1 MVLHM
6 GQENMFSVILVS
18 PQMGENIGA
27 AARAMYNF
35 GLTDLR
41 LVTPRDGWPNEK
53 AVTMSAGAIESMPP
67 VRVFENLPD
76 AIADLHFVLGTT
88 ARPRYMVKP
97 AFTPQQAV
105 EESLKRGKSGQN
117 IGILF
122 GAERTGLLNDEI
134 TACHGIVTIPTNP
147 AFSSLNLGQ
156 SVLLLA
162 YEWMRQAPQVTPPP
176 SAPQDN
182 ESTPAAYK
190 DLEIFLARLERELED
205 TRFFRTEELVPI
217 MKRNIRN
224 IFTRADV
231 TDQELRTLHGIISA
245 LRGNRIQ

>member
-1 MVLHM
+1 
-6 GQENMFSVILVS
+6 MFSVILVN

-41 LVTPRDGWPNEK
+41 LVAPRDGWPSEK
-53 AVTMSAGAIESMPP
+53 AVTMSAGALDSMPP
-67 VRVFENLPD
+67 VQVFENLPS
-76 AIADLHFVLGTT
+76 AMADLHFVLGTT

-97 AFTPQQAV
+97 AFTPEQAV
-105 EESLKRGKSGQN
+105 AEGLKRKQSGQN

-147 AFSSLNLGQ
+147 EFSSLNLGQ

-162 YEWMRQAPQVTPPP
+162 YEWMRQN
-176 SAPQDN
+176 PQDFSPLVN
-182 ESTPAAYK
+182 ESVPPATHK
-190 DLEIFLARLERELED
+190 DLEVFLTRLEQELED
-205 TRFFRTEELVPI
+205 ARFFRTEKLLPI

-224 IFTRADV
+224 IFTRADI

-245 LRGNRIQ
+245 LKGNRIQ